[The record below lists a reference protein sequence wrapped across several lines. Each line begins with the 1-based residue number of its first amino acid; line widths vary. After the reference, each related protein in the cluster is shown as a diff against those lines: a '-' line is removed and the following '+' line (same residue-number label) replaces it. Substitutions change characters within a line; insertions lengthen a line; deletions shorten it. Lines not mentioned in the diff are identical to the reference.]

1 MRVTWALAVVV
12 FAIGV
17 DNYIVAA
24 ILPAIAD
31 DLHEPI
37 AAVGLLASAYS
48 LPTALLAP
56 VFGPLSDRRGRR
68 FSMMLG
74 LAVFSCAAVGCIV
87 APTLPVLLLARALNG
102 LGAAICLPAAFA
114 LAGDLPDARD
124 RAQTISFVAGMFPLS
139 TLLGLPLG
147 ALAAV
152 LAGWRASFG
161 FILLVALVALV
172 LVARYCPETRRT
184 GEPGSYLASY
194 RIVLQRPQALL
205 VMLVTLVW
213 FMGTFGLFVYVGE
226 FVHRSF
232 GVPANEAGLVYVVV
246 GLVGL
251 IATRLSGRLMMTVGP
266 RRLVLG
272 AIATFVGAAL
282 VLPHTTIALPLAI
295 LTFAAWAFGTWVG
308 IPAIQAIVAGL
319 SDTARGTML
328 SLNTSAQNLGGVIGP
343 ALTGWVIASGGFG
356 LAGPYAAVIGL
367 VALVIGWFTL
377 PRHVREPAADVE
389 GPLPES

>member
-1 MRVTWALAVVV
+1 VRVTWVLAVAV

-37 AAVGLLASAYS
+37 SAVGLLASAYS

-68 FSMMLG
+68 FAMLLG
-74 LAVFSCAAVGCIV
+74 LGLFCLAAAACIV
-87 APTLPVLLLARALNG
+87 APSLAVLLAARAVNG
-102 LGAAICLPAAFA
+102 LGAAICLPAVFA
-114 LAGDLPDARD
+114 LAGDLPDPGERAR
-124 RAQTISFVAGMFPLS
+124 TFGFVAGMFPLS

-147 ALAAV
+147 ALAGV
-152 LAGWRASFG
+152 VAGWRASFA
-161 FILLVALVALV
+161 FVLLVALVAVV
-172 LVARYCPETRRT
+172 LVVRFCPETRRAAA
-184 GEPGSYLASY
+184 PGSYLAPY
-194 RIVLQRPQALL
+194 RVVLERPRALL

-213 FMGTFGLFVYVGE
+213 FMAAFGLFVYVSE

-232 GVPANEAGLVYVVV
+232 GVPANQAGLVYVVV

-251 IATRLSGRLMMTVGP
+251 AATRVSGRLMMTVGP

-272 AIATFVGAAL
+272 AIATFVGSAL
-282 VLPHTTIALPLAI
+282 VLPYTTVALPLAI
-295 LTFAAWAFGTWVG
+295 LTFAVWAFGTWVG

-319 SDTARGTML
+319 SRRARGTML

-343 ALTGWVIASGGFG
+343 ALLGRAIDTGGFA
-356 LAGPYAAVIGL
+356 LAGPIAAAL
-367 VALVIGWFTL
+367 ASVALAIGWLVL
-377 PRHVREPAADVE
+377 PRPAPESQVDIE
-389 GPLPES
+389 GPLAAS

>member
-1 MRVTWALAVVV
+1 VTWALAAVV
-12 FAIGV
+12 FAVGV

-24 ILPAIAD
+24 ILPAVAD

-68 FSMMLG
+68 FAMLLG
-74 LAVFSCAAVGCIV
+74 LGLFCVAAGACIV
-87 APTLPVLLLARALNG
+87 APTLPTLLLARALNG
-102 LGAAICLPAAFA
+102 LGAAICLPAVFA

-124 RAQTISFVAGMFPLS
+124 RVRTISFVAGMFPLS

-147 ALAAV
+147 ALAGV
-152 LAGWRASFG
+152 LAGWRASFA
-161 FILLVALVALV
+161 FVLLVAIVALA
-172 LVARYCPETRRT
+172 LVARFCPETRKA
-184 GEPGSYLASY
+184 GVSGSYLAPY
-194 RIVLQRPQALL
+194 RVVLERPRALL

-213 FMGTFGLFVYVGE
+213 FMATFGLFVYVSE

-232 GVPANEAGLVYVVV
+232 GIPANEAGLVYVVV

-251 IATRLSGRLMMTVGP
+251 AATRVSGRLMMTVGP

-272 AIATFVGAAL
+272 AIATFVCAAL
-282 VLPHTTIALPLAI
+282 VLPQTTISLPLAV
-295 LTFAAWAFGTWVG
+295 LTFAVWAFGTWVG
-308 IPAIQAIVAGL
+308 IPAIQSIVAGL

-343 ALTGWVIASGGFG
+343 ALTGRVIETGGFA
-356 LAGPYAAVIGL
+356 LAGPYAAVVGT
-367 VALVIGWFTL
+367 VALVIGWFAL
-377 PRHVREPAADVE
+377 PRPASEPATDVE
-389 GPLPES
+389 APLALR